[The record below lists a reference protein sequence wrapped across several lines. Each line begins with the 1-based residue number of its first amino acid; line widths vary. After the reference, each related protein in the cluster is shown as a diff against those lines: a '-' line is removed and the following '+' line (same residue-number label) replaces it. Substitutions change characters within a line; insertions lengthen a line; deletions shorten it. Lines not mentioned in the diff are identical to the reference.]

1 MRLFNRR
8 MHYELLKNNGVSCKF
23 SCLFFSSRILIM
35 KIAIPC
41 SFDKS
46 SCLFVDTVLKIVK
59 KVLNVDDIAEEVQKL
74 SKYI

>member
-1 MRLFNRR
+1 
-8 MHYELLKNNGVSCKF
+8 
-23 SCLFFSSRILIM
+23 M
-35 KIAIPC
+35 KITIPC